1 MNLSH
6 IWKKARSNEICITV
20 FFFSQSF
27 LSCFVQLYPCTVQ
40 VNICSHILP
49 HWHTLNIMWSSHW
62 NHISDYWTGIAVL
75 VNTEKLN
82 SIYLSIRLWLIN
94 VFAFQFWSFFCII
107 NFCVIQ
113 TLLKVNSLLMSKKC
127 KWLQRR
133 SLYCVLKWNSVSLS
147 W

>member
-1 MNLSH
+1 MYYCLF
-6 IWKKARSNEICITV
+6 V
-20 FFFSQSF
+20 FSQSF

-40 VNICSHILP
+40 GNICSRILP
-49 HWHTLNIMWSSHW
+49 HWHTLNIIWSSHW

-75 VNTEKLN
+75 VNTEKL
-82 SIYLSIRLWLIN
+82 SSTYLSIRLCGSLMYLPSN
-94 VFAFQFWSFFCII
+94 FGAFFII

-127 KWLQRR
+127 KQWLQQR
-133 SLYCVLKWNSVSLS
+133 SLYCVFKWNSVSLC